1 MRISRKALKAR
12 PQTKKM
18 KKIEI
23 VFVIVFLFFFA
34 CTSTTYWKL
43 RIEVP
48 GKSDV
53 RLDEFKEIV
62 VTDFLIKKQTK
73 DIDLNKEIIDYLTSE
88 IGKNFN
94 GKVSPA
100 KISVENENVFG
111 HKEFWKNF
119 WPGTE
124 GIVVL
129 TGSAQFTEEIR
140 KAILEKRKQRFEDPF
155 PAEKALEERRF
166 YNLNLNLYLID
177 PKTGKALY
185 QREFKES
192 RGYDN
197 PKQTAFFAFFDLIQA
212 VKGKLFS
219 QILGERK
226 IQERY
231 LISR

>member
-1 MRISRKALKAR
+1 
-12 PQTKKM
+12 M
-18 KKIEI
+18 KKIKI
-23 VFVIVFLFFFA
+23 VFVIFILFSFA

-62 VTDFLIKKQTK
+62 ITDFLIKKQTK
-73 DIDLNKEIIDYLTSE
+73 DIDLNKEIVEYLTSE
-88 IGKNFN
+88 IAKNFN
-94 GKVSPA
+94 GKVSPT
-100 KISVENENVFG
+100 KISVENDNIFGNEN
-111 HKEFWKNF
+111 FWKNLF
-119 WPGTE
+119 SASEET
-124 GIVVL
+124 VVL

-140 KAILEKRKQRFEDPF
+140 KAILERRKQRFEDPF

-166 YNLNLNLYLID
+166 YNLNFNLYLID
-177 PKTGKALY
+177 SKTGKALY

>member
-1 MRISRKALKAR
+1 
-12 PQTKKM
+12 
-18 KKIEI
+18 
-23 VFVIVFLFFFA
+23 
-34 CTSTTYWKL
+34 
-43 RIEVP
+43 
-48 GKSDV
+48 V

-62 VTDFLIKKQTK
+62 ITDFLIKKQTK
-73 DIDLNKEIIDYLTSE
+73 DIDLNKEIVEYLTSE
-88 IGKNFN
+88 IAKNFN
-94 GKVSPA
+94 GKVSPT
-100 KISVENENVFG
+100 KISVENDNIFGNEN
-111 HKEFWKNF
+111 FWKNLF
-119 WPGTE
+119 SASEET
-124 GIVVL
+124 VVL

-140 KAILEKRKQRFEDPF
+140 KAILERRKQRFEDPF

-166 YNLNLNLYLID
+166 YNLNFNLYLID
-177 PKTGKALY
+177 SKTGKALY